1 MALAV
6 SVKWPADKGIIRIP
20 QKRSVHKMT
29 TEIIQPAKPRKWYE
43 IWWDVWIHPGLAPFS
58 TILNEPGHDVTR
70 GFIWVGV
77 TSFIVTLVSYLFS
90 ALVTRNLMANAFGGD
105 LFRNYGGYAFF
116 YICGIIL
123 SPLFA
128 IIGIAISA
136 TIYHLFARIFKGHGN
151 WNDLVFCL
159 SAVSAPGTLVGG
171 VVGLFS
177 LLFYRTPL
185 LIFLPALVGLA
196 FGFYMIV
203 LNVNAI
209 RAAEDIGTWEAI
221 GTMFI
226 PTIIIVVLVTCCTF
240 AILIPVVATA
250 VNGQ

>member
-1 MALAV
+1 
-6 SVKWPADKGIIRIP
+6 
-20 QKRSVHKMT
+20 MT
-29 TEIIQPAKPRKWYE
+29 TVMIEPTRKRKWYE
-43 IWWDVWIHPGLAPFS
+43 IWWDVWIHPGLAPFR

-70 GFIWVGV
+70 GFIWVAV
-77 TSFIVTLVSYLFS
+77 TSFIVSLVSYLFS
-90 ALVTRNLMANAFGGD
+90 AVVLRNLMRDAFGGE
-105 LFRNYGGYAFF
+105 LFKNYGGYTLF
-116 YICGIIL
+116 YICVIIL

-128 IIGIAISA
+128 IIGIAISGA
-136 TIYHLFARIFKGHGN
+136 IYHLFAKIFKGHGN

-177 LLFYRTPL
+177 LLFFKTPL
-185 LIFLPALVGLA
+185 LIFLPTLVLLA

-226 PTIIIVVLVTCCTF
+226 PTVIIVVLVACCTF

-250 VNGQ
+250 VNSQ